1 MRTREGSRTDY
12 VVAEGTYYSGYDW
25 SNRASNRDLAAW
37 ADMATGA
44 PVFPIPTDGDNHR
57 PYLQQ
62 TGGTQTWEPGPAG
75 DVLVTTSATLEL
87 RYAQSTWWMSPVVG
101 DALVQGVPDG
111 VAVTN
116 VKATGSYR
124 STSIVSGPMRVD
136 GFDANHGMFFRR
148 GGYIGGMVRPVEMTE
163 NYTGIAPSGSEA
175 PFPRIDRYR
184 PNSLTGEQTSD
195 GRLAGAR
202 PRLTVAAAI
211 FCQKT
216 TVRLIDMRVWI
227 QAPGTGLTCKDAA
240 FDLVTTT
247 GRFHEMTGYPVGA
260 STIKDNRFDHYIDAY
275 PGTYL
280 QTVDGS
286 RRARKAPDGTW
297 RLVKPL

>member
-1 MRTREGSRTDY
+1 MRTRSGSVVDY
-12 VVAEGTYYSGYDW
+12 AVAEESYYSSGGTD
-25 SNRASNRDLAAW
+25 RMTNRDMAAW

-44 PVFPIPTDGDNHR
+44 PVFPIPTDGNNHS

-75 DVLVTTSATLEL
+75 DVLVTTTSTLEL
-87 RYAQSTWWMSPVVG
+87 RYKQATWWMSPVAG

-116 VKATGSYR
+116 VNATGSFRY
-124 STSIVSGPMRVD
+124 TSIVSGPMRHNAYDVR
-136 GFDANHGMFFRR
+136 HGMFYRR
-148 GGYIGGMVRPVEMTE
+148 GGYLAGGIVSPVKMTE
-163 NYTGIAPSGSEA
+163 SYGNLAPSGSEA

-184 PNSLTGEQTSD
+184 VNSLTD
-195 GRLAGAR
+195 AR
-202 PRLTVAAAI
+202 PRMTVAAAI
-211 FCQKT
+211 FCQRNT
-216 TVRLIDMRVWI
+216 IRLVDMRVWI

-240 FDLVTTT
+240 FDLVTVT
-247 GRFHEMTGYPVGA
+247 GRFHEMTGFSVGDA
-260 STIKDNRFDHYIDAY
+260 RIADNRFDHYIDATA
-275 PGTYL
+275 GTYL

-297 RLVKPL
+297 KLVAPL

>member
-1 MRTREGSRTDY
+1 MRTRSGAIVDY
-12 VVAEGTYYSGYDW
+12 AIAEESYYSSGGTDHMT
-25 SNRASNRDLAAW
+25 NRDFAAW

-44 PVFPIPTDGDNHR
+44 PVFPIPTDGNNHS

-75 DVLVTTSATLEL
+75 DVLVTTASTLEM
-87 RYAQSTWWMSPVVG
+87 RYKQSTWWMSPVVG

-116 VKATGSYR
+116 VKSTGTY
-124 STSIVSGPMRVD
+124 STMSIVSGPMRHNAYDV
-136 GFDANHGMFFRR
+136 GHGMFFRR
-148 GGYIGGMVRPVEMTE
+148 GSYAGGMVRPVGMTE
-163 NYTGIAPSGSEA
+163 NYTNFAPSGEA

-184 PNSLTGEQTSD
+184 LNSLTD
-195 GRLAGAR
+195 AR

-211 FCQKT
+211 FCQRNT
-216 TVRLIDMRVWI
+216 IRLVDMRVWI
-227 QAPGTGLTCKDAA
+227 QAPGTGLTCRDAA
-240 FDLVTTT
+240 FDLVTVT
-247 GRFHEMTGYPVGA
+247 GRFHEMTGYSVGSA
-260 STIKDNRFDHYIDAY
+260 TIKDNMFSHYIDAH

-280 QTVDGS
+280 QTEDGS

-297 RLVKPL
+297 TLVKPL